1 MDELIEFQ
9 RKLWRWL
16 GKLKAAK
23 VKRSYFSTNAQ
34 TVFLMRR
41 RFSAN
46 EFQRTKSE
54 NTYKQVNSFLLT
66 PEKLFFLLCS

>member
-34 TVFLMRR
+34 TVFHL
-41 RFSAN
+41 
-46 EFQRTKSE
+46 Q
-54 NTYKQVNSFLLT
+54 LT
-66 PEKLFFLLCS
+66 SLREPKLRV